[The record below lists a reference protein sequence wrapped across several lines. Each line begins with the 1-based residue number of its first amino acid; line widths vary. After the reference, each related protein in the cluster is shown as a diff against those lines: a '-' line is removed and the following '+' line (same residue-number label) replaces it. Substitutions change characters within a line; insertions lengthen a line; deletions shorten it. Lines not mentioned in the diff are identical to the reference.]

1 MNEEEHKK
9 LVKELEN
16 KWIDKLTPDN
26 TKIIGVY
33 VDYRKEHQEM
43 NRVQDEYGNIYFIS
57 ELKDSDAK

>member
-1 MNEEEHKK
+1 MNEEEHKE

-33 VDYRKEHQEM
+33 VD
-43 NRVQDEYGNIYFIS
+43 
-57 ELKDSDAK
+57 